1 MYLPDSIQK
10 TLRDLNKITNNE
22 VVQKQGDVY
31 VAINVITSERR
42 ILDNEKTLIE
52 SLRIESLSHDTDTKR
67 KQILKG

>member
-52 SLRIESLSHDTDTKR
+52 SLSHDTDTKR

>member
-10 TLRDLNKITNNE
+10 TLRELNKITDNE

-31 VAINVITSERR
+31 VAVNVLTSERR
-42 ILDNEKTLIE
+42 ILDNERRLIE
-52 SLRIESLSHDTDTKR
+52 SLSTETSGKL

>member
-52 SLRIESLSHDTDTKR
+52 SLRIESLSHDTDAKR